1 MQARRMGTSSSA
13 SSLSLSNAAASLAHR
28 SPSSS
33 AFRPSS
39 FAFGLIGPASLGRRG
54 KWVHPRARGTAGGR
68 RQLPSVHQGPSP
80 RARDS
85 PERIWSVPSTPRSIP
100 ASAGRPGRLVS
111 VSRLG
116 WTLPVCGTAVAQSV
130 VRWCSA
136 GLGVQRGW
144 IPVFGCGPRA
154 RPRCSRSASSA
165 PTSLLS
171 SRAARTLTAR
181 SPDRSV
187 SGSPPFGC
195 RSDPARRPGRPPGR
209 RFSHPPFLSA
219 GRPPSFARRWRLQE
233 RHPETTFGT
242 VQVAR
247 PGGSRSSM
255 APRRSSTSRAPP
267 STLRCGNRPHPRGRV
282 RLQGGACVPSPPA
295 SSKGR
300 GYLVRDRMEFTGA
313 RRCYTVPLFI
323 HARVRIRRVANL
335 VGAEAVLKLRV
346 LRSQPRLRCV
356 LGLPRRG
363 STSGTTPS
371 DTLME

>member
-1 MQARRMGTSSSA
+1 MRDVAHS
-13 SSLSLSNAAASLAHR
+13 AASPDQA
-28 SPSSS
+28 PY
-33 AFRPSS
+33 AVPEAV
-39 FAFGLIGPASLGRRG
+39 FADA
-54 KWVHPRARGTAGGR
+54 KAY
-68 RQLPSVHQGPSP
+68 
-80 RARDS
+80 
-85 PERIWSVPSTPRSIP
+85 
-100 ASAGRPGRLVS
+100 
-111 VSRLG
+111 
-116 WTLPVCGTAVAQSV
+116 
-130 VRWCSA
+130 
-136 GLGVQRGW
+136 
-144 IPVFGCGPRA
+144 
-154 RPRCSRSASSA
+154 
-165 PTSLLS
+165 LS
-171 SRAARTLTAR
+171 SREAQQMSESELERELHRRGQELMRRLLQGHLDQRIPGEAAGPVEGADDVER
-181 SPDRSV
+181 SQR
-187 SGSPPFGC
+187 
-195 RSDPARRPGRPPGR
+195 
-209 RFSHPPFLSA
+209 
-219 GRPPSFARRWRLQE
+219 RLQE

-300 GYLVRDRMEFTGA
+300 A
-313 RRCYTVPLFI
+313 VPGPRPDGVHWCTPVLHRYPCFI

-335 VGAEAVLKLRV
+335 VGAEAVLKLRG